1 MAAKL
6 LGSNLFNEFVK
17 RMNFD
22 QYGDI
27 EQIGAITVDV
37 VNDRANFEKLRNAL
51 IEFFTSSKI
60 SNYFEKRL
68 NYKFDNPSRIL
79 DFMKSFVEYNNI
91 LNSQVLLNFEFARI
105 LKELKKL
112 ETPVIP
118 NEDFCLLTGT
128 SRTEFTLR
136 EIFDIVLFEAKH
148 YTIKY
153 HFNDYAEYPKVM
165 LDLTAKETGYYGY
178 LLDSRIEYAIL
189 IDVISAIDKNFMSL
203 DKKHYR
209 TKISKRDVLELLN
222 SVGSKTVDLIEL
234 YQNCRNAWE
243 VMYGMIKYSN
253 SERLFHSAF
262 FSLLYRLAN
271 KHFYANLEMKN
282 KFPHLL
288 ERM

>member
-27 EQIGAITVDV
+27 EQIDAITVDV

-60 SNYFEKRL
+60 SYYFEKRL

-79 DFMKSFVEYNNI
+79 DFMKSFVAYNNI
-91 LNSQVLLNFEFARI
+91 LNSQV
-105 LKELKKL
+105 LKKL

-128 SRTEFTLR
+128 SRTEFTLG

-153 HFNDYAEYPKVM
+153 HFNDYVEYPKVM

-178 LLDSRIEYAIL
+178 LLESRIEYAIL
-189 IDVISAIDKNFMSL
+189 IDVISAIDKNFMSP

-209 TKISKRDVLELLN
+209 TKIS
-222 SVGSKTVDLIEL
+222 
-234 YQNCRNAWE
+234 
-243 VMYGMIKYSN
+243 
-253 SERLFHSAF
+253 
-262 FSLLYRLAN
+262 
-271 KHFYANLEMKN
+271 
-282 KFPHLL
+282 
-288 ERM
+288 

>member
-79 DFMKSFVEYNNI
+79 DFMKSFVKYNNI

-128 SRTEFTLR
+128 SRTEFTLW
-136 EIFDIVLFEAKH
+136 LC
-148 YTIKY
+148 
-153 HFNDYAEYPKVM
+153 
-165 LDLTAKETGYYGY
+165 L
-178 LLDSRIEYAIL
+178 
-189 IDVISAIDKNFMSL
+189 
-203 DKKHYR
+203 
-209 TKISKRDVLELLN
+209 
-222 SVGSKTVDLIEL
+222 VDFLGATLPIG
-234 YQNCRNAWE
+234 RRW
-243 VMYGMIKYSN
+243 
-253 SERLFHSAF
+253 FW
-262 FSLLYRLAN
+262 
-271 KHFYANLEMKN
+271 
-282 KFPHLL
+282 HL
-288 ERM
+288 RR